1 MWTPLLVVWYL
12 LGPLLDRGAGILD
25 QAVPAD

>member
-1 MWTPLLVVWYL
+1 MWTLLLVVWYL
-12 LGPLLDRGAGILD
+12 LGPLPDRGAGMLD